1 MGGMESERID
11 LELLNDLLRQLEIP
25 FVKARVNPSLFVFVR
40 PNHERFWSEFKEK
53 YPEWKRVAE
62 ELNATIYGNC
72 PEFNQEEDLLIWL
85 TKVTGLPFIFC
96 LV

>member
-1 MGGMESERID
+1 MGGMEGERID
-11 LELLNDLLRQLEIP
+11 LELLNDLLRQLGIP
-25 FVKARVNPSLFVFVR
+25 FVRARVSCSSFIFVR
-40 PNHERFWSEFKEK
+40 PNHERFWFEFKEK

-72 PEFNQEEDLLIWL
+72 PEFKQEEDLLIWL
-85 TKVTGLPFIFC
+85 ARVTGLPFIFC